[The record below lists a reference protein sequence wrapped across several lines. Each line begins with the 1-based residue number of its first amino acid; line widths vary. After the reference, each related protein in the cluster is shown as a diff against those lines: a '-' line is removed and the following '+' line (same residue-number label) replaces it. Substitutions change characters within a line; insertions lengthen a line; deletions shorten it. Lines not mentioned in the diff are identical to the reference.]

1 LLLEIPKADIYLVEH
16 AKQIMVNASMKVVGG
31 PIRVDAE
38 IIESNYKQ
46 LNNKRKPTK
55 DQKMFDTI
63 FKEVDN
69 FINLSRHITP
79 GQEPITV
86 RSDLSV

>member
-1 LLLEIPKADIYLVEH
+1 
-16 AKQIMVNASMKVVGG
+16 MKVVGG
-31 PIRVDAE
+31 PIRVDAD

-46 LNNKRKPTK
+46 LNKKGKPTK